1 VCDRFPSVLVFLFV
15 LKILRKKI
23 VEQEME
29 YSDIEIDEIV
39 FRESFT
45 YDILSDKEK
54 AIEFLA
60 KMKFIENSMLC
71 SKCEP
76 NTDMLCRGKR

>member
-1 VCDRFPSVLVFLFV
+1 MV
-15 LKILRKKI
+15 
-23 VEQEME
+23 

-45 YDILSDKEK
+45 YDIFSDKEK

-76 NTDMLCRGKR
+76 NTDMALQRKRVKLMDSYDLVLTNVLLGKV